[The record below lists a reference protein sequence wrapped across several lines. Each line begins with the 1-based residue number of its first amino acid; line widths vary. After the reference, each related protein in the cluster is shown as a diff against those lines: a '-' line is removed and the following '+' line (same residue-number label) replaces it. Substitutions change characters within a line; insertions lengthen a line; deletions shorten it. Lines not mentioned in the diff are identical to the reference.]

1 MMAHSNAQTLRLI
14 KMDMLLDAQGNE
26 WLSMQV
32 STYQTTLIVSFSMG
46 VIVTTLIL
54 IGFKVVRD
62 LFF

>member
-1 MMAHSNAQTLRLI
+1 
-14 KMDMLLDAQGNE
+14 MDMLLDAQGNE